1 MTERNKWLFEMVE
14 QENASQVRKWGVQN
28 RTPFEWMTLLTEE
41 VGELARAI
49 SELKFRIGTRR
60 EVVDE
65 SIQVATLAL
74 KIAEMFGERA
84 EEDQNEDL
92 NY

>member
-1 MTERNKWLFEMVE
+1 LVE
-14 QENASQVRKWGVQN
+14 KENASQVRKWGVQN

-49 SELKFRIGTRR
+49 SKLKFRIGTRR

-65 SIQVATLAL
+65 AIQVATLAL